1 METTIDSNHPLFLHA
16 SDTPGTLLVSQQ
28 LTGIE
33 NYNLWSR
40 SMKIVLLAKNKV
52 GLVDGSCKRESV
64 AEPLRA
70 QWDRCNALVLSWI
83 LNTVSQELSAGIVFV
98 SNASIVWAD
107 LKERFNK
114 VDGSRIYFLH
124 REIVTHVQNLSSIS
138 VYFSRLKLLWD
149 EYDALVPFA
158 TCDCEVARDN
168 SLLLN
173 QQRLFQMLM
182 GLNDTYSMVRSQI
195 LLMKPLPTVN
205 QAYNMLVQEEGQRQY
220 SSVSTQNLA
229 EPTALYSSS
238 GAQGYGQ
245 FRKKFNGICDHC
257 HLKGHKKESC
267 YRLIGYPPDFK
278 FNRKGGG
285 NVRQAANSATVEN
298 STEGAAQMATTTQ
311 STVNQ
316 QTPTFTAEQYQ
327 QILSL
332 LGKDPIVKGT
342 AHMAGMVSGGLAQEW
357 ILDTGA
363 TNHMTYNLD
372 LLTAPIKCDSSSNV
386 QLPNGN
392 STSVSHIGTCNLTST
407 KVLKN
412 VLCDLCSGETRKIG
426 RYQDGLYVLHLPFDT
441 SSCLSAYFTQDSC
454 LRVSINSLWHAR
466 LGHSSYRP
474 LSHIS
479 SIQCNSSLENEIK
492 ECRVC
497 PLAKQAKL
505 PFPLSNS
512 SSVVPFE
519 LIHIDLWGPYRV
531 STVHGQRYF
540 LTIVDDYSRMTWIR
554 LLKLKSDAFVTLNN
568 FFNYVKNQFA
578 VSVRKIRSDNGHE
591 FFTNESA
598 SFFQDSGTDH
608 QSSCVYTPQQN
619 GVAERK
625 HRHLLEVARAL
636 KFHSNVP
643 TKFWGY
649 CVNTACYLINY
660 LPSAVLKWKCP
671 FEVLYNRLPD
681 FSRLRVFGCLA
692 YATTPNYSDK
702 FAPKAVVSV
711 FMGYSLSQ
719 KGYIL
724 FSLESKAFFV
734 SRDVVFHENV
744 FPFTFPVKSSRLFP
758 TSHSDVGFLD
768 VDHISSL
775 DVPCSSAPST
785 NPSVLQDEQVIDM
798 TTINN
803 VVPVEPVE
811 QQVVNVPQ
819 EEIVRRSSRV
829 QRQPTWLNDF
839 VCTKVGTRGT
849 NSISNFVSYVH
860 LPLSTRAFVA
870 SISSTSEPRTYK
882 EAMHDD
888 NWIKAMQQEIAAL
901 ESNGTWKIVDLP
913 PGQKPIGCKWVYKI
927 KYNADGTIERYKAR
941 LVAKGYNQQE
951 GIDYQETFSPVTKQ
965 VTVRTIIALA
975 SMNNWPLYQ
984 MDVFNAFLQGDLY
997 EEVYMSMPEGFCN
1010 QGGNRV
1016 CRLQKSLYGLK
1027 QASRQ
1032 WNLKLTEALV
1042 AGGYTQSLHGY
1053 SMFTKRNGNK
1063 LVILLVYVDDLL
1075 ITGSDQEMMDDLKDV
1090 LNQNFKMKDLGQ
1102 LKYFLGIEVL
1112 RSKEGII
1119 LNQRKYAIE
1128 LIADSGLGNAKVAS
1142 TPLELNEKQVSVA
1155 AEEDYLE
1162 DVGSYQRLIGRL
1174 LYLTNTRPDI
1184 AFAIQHLS
1192 QFMHKPKKV
1201 HYNAALRVV
1210 RYVKKNPGLGI
1221 LLPAAGLPHLTAYCD
1236 ADWAACPLTRK
1247 SVTRYYIKLGESLV
1261 CWKSKKQNTVSR
1273 SSAEAEYR
1281 GMASTTTEVVWLR
1294 GLLLELGFEQTEPT
1308 IVYSDSQAALQIAAN
1323 PVFHERTKHIEIDCH
1338 FIREKFKMQ

>member
-1 METTIDSNHPLFLHA
+1 
-16 SDTPGTLLVSQQ
+16 
-28 LTGIE
+28 
-33 NYNLWSR
+33 
-40 SMKIVLLAKNKV
+40 MKIALLAKNKV
-52 GLVDGSCKRESV
+52 GLVDCSCKRESV

-83 LNTVSQELSAGIVFV
+83 LNTVSQELSAGIVFA

-114 VDGSRIYFLH
+114 VDGSIIYFLH

-168 SLLLN
+168 SSLLN

-220 SSVSTQNLA
+220 SSVTTQNLA

-245 FRKKFNGICDHC
+245 FRKKFNGICDYY

-278 FNRKGGG
+278 FNRKGGA
-285 NVRQAANSATVEN
+285 NTRQAANSATVEN
-298 STEGAAQMATTTQ
+298 GAEGAAQMATTTQ
-311 STVNQ
+311 SLANQ
-316 QTPTFTAEQYQ
+316 QTPTFTPEQYQ

-332 LGKDPIVKGT
+332 LGKDPVVKGT

-363 TNHMTYNLD
+363 TNHMTCNLD
-372 LLTAPIKCDSSSNV
+372 FLTTPIKCDSSSNV

-392 STSVSHIGTCNLTST
+392 STSVTHIGSCNLTST

-412 VLCDLCSGETRKIG
+412 VLCVPTFKFNLISVSQLVKDWNCAISFLPNVCMAQDLCSGEMKTIG
-426 RYQDGLYVLHLPFDT
+426 RYHDGLYVLHLPFDT
-441 SSCLSAYFTQDSC
+441 SSCLSACITQGSC
-454 LRVSINSLWHAR
+454 LRV
-466 LGHSSYRP
+466 
-474 LSHIS
+474 
-479 SIQCNSSLENEIK
+479 
-492 ECRVC
+492 
-497 PLAKQAKL
+497 
-505 PFPLSNS
+505 
-512 SSVVPFE
+512 
-519 LIHIDLWGPYRV
+519 
-531 STVHGQRYF
+531 
-540 LTIVDDYSRMTWIR
+540 
-554 LLKLKSDAFVTLNN
+554 
-568 FFNYVKNQFA
+568 
-578 VSVRKIRSDNGHE
+578 RSDNGHE

-598 SFFQDSGTDH
+598 TFFQDNGVDH

-619 GVAERK
+619 GIAERK
-625 HRHLLEVARAL
+625 HRHLLEVSRAL

-649 CVNTACYLINY
+649 CVDAACYLINY

-671 FEVLYNRLPD
+671 FEILYNRLPD

-702 FAPKAVVSV
+702 FASKAVVSV

-724 FSLESKAFFV
+724 FSLESKDFFV
-734 SRDVVFHENV
+734 SRDAVFHENV
-744 FPFTFPVKSSRLFP
+744 FPFTFPVKPSRLFP
-758 TSHSDVGFLD
+758 TSHSDVSFLD
-768 VDHISSL
+768 IDHVSSL
-775 DVPCSSAPST
+775 DIPHSSAPST
-785 NPSVLQDEQVIDM
+785 NPYVLQDEQVIDVAN
-798 TTINN
+798 INN
-803 VVPVEPVE
+803 VVPNECVE
-811 QQVVNVPQ
+811 QQVINVPQ
-819 EEIVRRSSRV
+819 EEVIRRSSRV

-839 VCTKVGTRGT
+839 VCTKAGTRSK
-849 NSISNFVSYVH
+849 NSITNFVSYVH
-860 LPLSTRAFVA
+860 LPLSTRAFAA

-882 EAMHDD
+882 EAVHDD

-951 GIDYQETFSPVTKQ
+951 GINYQETFSPVTKQ

-997 EEVYMSMPEGFCN
+997 EE
-1010 QGGNRV
+1010 
-1016 CRLQKSLYGLK
+1016 
-1027 QASRQ
+1027 ASRQ

-1042 AGGYTQSLHGY
+1042 AGGYTQSLHDY
-1053 SMFTKRNGNK
+1053 SMFTKKNGNK
-1063 LVILLVYVDDLL
+1063 LVILLVYVEDLL
-1075 ITGSDQEMMDDLKDV
+1075 ITGSDQEMMDDLKKV

-1142 TPLELNEKQVSVA
+1142 TPLELNEKQVPDAV
-1155 AEEDYLE
+1155 EEDYLE

-1192 QFMHKPKKV
+1192 QFMHKPKKA
-1201 HYNAALRVV
+1201 HYNVALRVV

-1221 LLPAAGLPHLTAYCD
+1221 LLPAAGMPHLTAYCD
-1236 ADWAACPLTRK
+1236 VDWAACPLTRK
-1247 SVTRYYIKLGESLV
+1247 SVTGYCIKLGESLV
-1261 CWKSKKQNTVSR
+1261 CWKSKKQNIVSK
-1273 SSAEAEYR
+1273 SSAEAEYK

-1294 GLLLELGFEQTEPT
+1294 GLLQELGFEQKEPT
-1308 IVYSDSQAALQIAAN
+1308 TVYSDSQAALQIAAN

-1338 FIREKFKMQ
+1338 FIREKIQKAVIQTRHVPTADQQADILTKGLAAKQHEHLMIKLGVKDIFTLQLEGGC